1 MSADALR
8 GPALRSAANANA
20 GPASGAAGGAATTAG
35 GDLAGALRT
44 GETTLPRL
52 LRARAEAHPDRLA
65 LREKEHGIWK
75 RYTWRY
81 YHERAC
87 LVAQGLL
94 SLGIR
99 PGDRI
104 AVAGENT
111 PEWFYADLGA
121 QMIGAVVVGIYP
133 TNPWPELQYIVAHC
147 GARAVFTGDQE
158 QTDKVYD
165 AIANGNGLPAVEA
178 VICTDMKGLA
188 RYGQKTLMSFEGL
201 CELGARLRET
211 EPGADARLEEM
222 IDRASPDDTCIIVY
236 TSGTTGPPKGAM
248 LSHRNFVVSASGY
261 AEAVGMTGHAFRAV
275 SYLPLC
281 HFAER
286 CYTAVMQLVLDG
298 EVSFA
303 ESIDTVA
310 GNIREIA
317 PTFFIG
323 VPRIYEKLKQN
334 FTFRLGETGR
344 FRQALVRRMMALGR
358 GLSDRKQAANG
369 RSSAADRLLFLV
381 LYWAL
386 FRNVQRYLGL
396 DRSRHRLCAG
406 ASVSPETLRFFDIV
420 GLPTSQG
427 YGLTES
433 GGVVFVQDD
442 AHRRLGGC
450 GLPVRG
456 AEWQKAADGEIL
468 IRGATV
474 FKGYF
479 DDPKGTAETMTPDGW
494 LKSGDIV
501 DILDNGELTVVDRKK
516 AIIITAGGKNIAPSE
531 IENAL
536 KDSDYVKEAIVVGE
550 ARKFVGAL
558 IQVDYDNVGR
568 WAEARDLAYT
578 NYRSLATLP
587 EVRDLV
593 QGIVD
598 EVNAHLARV
607 ANVRRFVVL
616 DKELDHDDGELTATQ
631 KVRRAMIEKKFGREL
646 AVIYG
651 EEAAA

>member
-8 GPALRSAANANA
+8 APALRAVAN
-20 GPASGAAGGAATTAG
+20 GTTASPAG
-35 GDLAGALRT
+35 LPAGAEELAAALHS
-44 GETTLPRL
+44 GGTTLPRL
-52 LRARAEAHPDRLA
+52 LKARALAHPDGLA

-75 RYTWRY
+75 RYTWRH

-99 PGDRI
+99 PSDRI
-104 AVAGENT
+104 AVASENT

-147 GARAVFTGDQE
+147 GARAVFAGDQE

-165 AIANGNGLPAVEA
+165 AMAKGGGLPAVEA

-188 RYGQKTLMSFEGL
+188 RYGQASLMSFEAL
-201 CELGARLRET
+201 CERGARFRDGEPDAEARLR
-211 EPGADARLEEM
+211 GL
-222 IDRASPDDTCIIVY
+222 IDGASPDETCIIVY

-248 LSHRNFVVSASGY
+248 LSHRNFVASASAYG
-261 AEAVGMTGHAFRAV
+261 EAIGMAGHPFRAV

-286 CYTAVMQLVLDG
+286 CYTMVMQLVLDG

-303 ESIDTVA
+303 ESVDTVA

-334 FTFRLGETGR
+334 FSFRLGETGR
-344 FRQALVRRMMALGR
+344 FRQALVGRMMAAGR
-358 GLSDRKQAANG
+358 GISDRRQAANG
-369 RSSAADRLLFLV
+369 RMGAADRLLFVV

-406 ASVSPETLRFFDIV
+406 ASVSAETLRFFDII

-433 GGVVFVQDD
+433 GGVVFIQDD
-442 AHRRLGGC
+442 RHRRLGGC
-450 GLPVRG
+450 GLPIRG
-456 AEWQKAADGEIL
+456 AEWLRAADGEIL
-468 IRGATV
+468 IRGASV
-474 FKGYF
+474 FKGYY
-479 DDPKGTAETMTPDGW
+479 DDPKATAEAVTADGW

-501 DILDNGELTVVDRKK
+501 DVLDNGELTVVDRKK

-568 WAEARDLAYT
+568 WAESRDLAYT

-587 EVRDLV
+587 EVRELV

-598 EVNAHLARV
+598 ETNKRFARV
-607 ANVRRFVVL
+607 ENVRRFVIL

-646 AVIYG
+646 DLIYG